1 MIFKG
6 YNQSKNKYIL
16 RSGARLV
23 SVAKRSGPVL
33 DGEKGKEVLMGLVLA
48 KQGVLSLLI
57 QGAPVDLED
66 AFLAAIIG
74 AKEVCVYPSVRS
86 SVHLFISSV
95 GIVLLGEEL

>member
-1 MIFKG
+1 MAG
-6 YNQSKNKYIL
+6 AVAMDGL
-16 RSGARLV
+16 RER
-23 SVAKRSGPVL
+23 VAVL

-74 AKEVCVYPSVRS
+74 AKEVCVHPSVRS
-86 SVHLFISSV
+86 SVHLFISALCCGV
-95 GIVLLGEEL
+95 PNW